1 MSQQN
6 EIVRLHTLIAN
17 MLELDESYVKDK
29 LEPLKDEIINTV
41 ASNKKFIIPG
51 VLEIKPIILEPGS
64 FLNTTKNEYVD
75 VPSRISPRVKLQH
88 RFVLAIK
95 KLRLKKLNFF

>member
-1 MSQQN
+1 MSKQN
-6 EIVRLHTLIAN
+6 DIVRLHTLVAEL
-17 MLELDESYVKDK
+17 LEMDEAEVKVK
-29 LEPLKDEIINTV
+29 LEPLKDAIINNI

-51 VLEIKPIILEPGS
+51 VLEIKPLILEPGS

-75 VPSRISPRVKLQH
+75 VPARISPRVKLQH
-88 RFVLAIK
+88 RFIIAIK